1 MKKTKSILCQF
12 RESKELSQF
21 FIADKLGIN
30 VKTYA
35 RYEKAPLDMPVRVLQ
50 RLSQYYMVSM
60 EDLLENAHSEYDF
73 QKQIIHEIKN
83 MDIKSL
89 KDILDSI
96 RFMKDHKWI
105 SR

>member
-1 MKKTKSILCQF
+1 MKNVKNILCQF
-12 RESKELSQF
+12 RESKNLSQIY
-21 FIADKLGIN
+21 IANELGIN

-35 RYEKAPLDMPVRVLQ
+35 RYEKDPLEMPVWVLQ
-50 RLSQYYMVSM
+50 KLSRSYDVSM
-60 EDLLENAHSEYDF
+60 EDLLDNAHSKYDF
-73 QKQIIHEIKN
+73 QRQILHEIKE

-96 RFMKDHKWI
+96 KFMKDHNWI